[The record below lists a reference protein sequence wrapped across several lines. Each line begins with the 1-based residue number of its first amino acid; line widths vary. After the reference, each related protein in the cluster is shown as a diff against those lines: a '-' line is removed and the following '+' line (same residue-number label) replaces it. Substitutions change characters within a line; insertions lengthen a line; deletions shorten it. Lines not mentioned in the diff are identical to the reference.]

1 MRHLRNKKAFTL
13 IELLVVIAIIA
24 ILAAMLLPALAKAK
38 ARAQRINCTN
48 NLKQIGLAFKTW
60 ALDNQDQNAM
70 QVAAGAG
77 GAKEFIGARSF
88 AGGANKNPAV
98 AGNMGVSGIFM
109 VMSTTFAPSVGAAQG
124 IPYNCDLNVSYAIGV
139 DSQDTFP
146 QMILTSDH
154 NMGGVANPPTAAF
167 QNSST
172 AVQAYFVSIGTNFPN
187 PNTDKVGWLD
197 SLHSKQGN
205 LGIADGSVQQVTR
218 TKLQDQ
224 FKNSG
229 DPGNNTYTSPN
240 GGIAAAAAAGGHTP
254 INYNRMQYP

>member
-1 MRHLRNKKAFTL
+1 
-13 IELLVVIAIIA
+13 
-24 ILAAMLLPALAKAK
+24 
-38 ARAQRINCTN
+38 
-48 NLKQIGLAFKTW
+48 
-60 ALDNQDQNAM
+60 
-70 QVAAGAG
+70 
-77 GAKEFIGARSF
+77 
-88 AGGANKNPAV
+88 
-98 AGNMGVSGIFM
+98 MGVSGIFM
-109 VMSTTFAPSVGAAQG
+109 VMSNELNTPKVLYCPSEESGRTLATTFAPSVGAAQG